1 MLWGPKAQSELKVQV
16 RVAAA
21 STMLYNYKMFSLS
34 FKTHGNAFSP
44 TPAWL
49 FSEVTSTL
57 KGECVSLQAS
67 GPHKMP
73 WTRCMLHAMSL
84 QSCLTLR
91 PYGLLQ
97 PARLLCPWDSPSK
110 NTGVG
115 GHALF
120 QGIFP
125 TQGSNL
131 HPSCLLHWQ
140 VGSLPLVPPG
150 KPLNIVLLHK
160 IYIMF

>member
-110 NTGVG
+110 NTGVV
-115 GHALF
+115 AMPSSKASF
-120 QGIFP
+120 QPRDQTYIP
-125 TQGSNL
+125 
-131 HPSCLLHWQ
+131 HVSCTGRW
-140 VGSLPLVPPG
+140 VPY
-150 KPLNIVLLHK
+150 H
-160 IYIMF
+160 